1 MKMATANA
9 GHVTRLNTGA
19 RFRTDIS
26 SVVGATS
33 HALDQTIAARN
44 ATDATSDVTASN
56 GCLGGDWINT
66 TAMDTVRSCTDC
78 HNGHTNPLSS
88 NMKITLNTTKG
99 TLQPYSQDEL
109 KEIAENVLEYQK
121 KQYKD
126 YAYLNEKGQLTMH
139 EQVMWS
145 TDKNRLYEIAKDLYR
160 RGAHQPKEE
169 IQFISQVIG
178 TTIC

>member
-1 MKMATANA
+1 MNTMAM
-9 GHVTRLNTGA
+9 V
-19 RFRTDIS
+19 
-26 SVVGATS
+26 
-33 HALDQTIAARN
+33 IA
-44 ATDATSDVTASN
+44 
-56 GCLGGDWINT
+56 IN
-66 TAMDTVRSCTDC
+66 CTDC
-78 HNGHTNPLSS
+78 HNRNTNLQSS

-126 YAYLNEKGQLTMH
+126 YAYLNEKGQLIMH

-169 IQFISQVIG
+169 TQFISQVIG